1 MTTKLDKTIKREIE
15 IDGQAYTVA
24 ISPEGV
30 KLTQKG
36 FRKGQEVSWQQLLAA
51 GGGGGSGDQ
60 GSAGSSMGASSGGGG
75 CASRGV
81 NAIDL
86 RAEGGAE
93 GMDRGGM
100 GR

>member
-36 FRKGQEVSWQQLLAA
+36 FRKGQEVTWQRLLAA
-51 GGGGGSGDQ
+51 GGGSEEGSGGS
-60 GSAGSSMGASSGGGG
+60 SSGT
-75 CASRGV
+75 
-81 NAIDL
+81 
-86 RAEGGAE
+86 
-93 GMDRGGM
+93 
-100 GR
+100 

>member
-1 MTTKLDKTIKREIE
+1 MATKLDKTLKREIE
-15 IDGQAYTVA
+15 IDGQPFNVA
-24 ISPEGV
+24 IYPEGV

-51 GGGGGSGDQ
+51 GGGGDQ

-75 CASRGV
+75 GGGTSRGV

>member
-36 FRKGQEVSWQQLLAA
+36 FRKGQELSWQQLLAA
-51 GGGGGSGDQ
+51 GGGGDE
-60 GSAGSSMGASSGGGG
+60 GSAGSSMSASSGGG
-75 CASRGV
+75 ASRGV

-93 GMDRGGM
+93 GMDRGDM
-100 GR
+100 RR

>member
-15 IDGQAYTVA
+15 MDGQAYTVA

-36 FRKGQEVSWQQLLAA
+36 FRKGQELSWQQLLAA
-51 GGGGGSGDQ
+51 GGGGDQSG
-60 GSAGSSMGASSGGGG
+60 AGSSIGASSGGSGG
-75 CASRGV
+75 GGASRGV

>member
-24 ISPEGV
+24 ISPDGV

-36 FRKGQEVSWQQLLAA
+36 FRKGQEVTWQQLLAA
-51 GGGGGSGDQ
+51 GGPEGG
-60 GSAGSSMGASSGGGG
+60 SSGGAGG
-75 CASRGV
+75 GARSGV

-86 RAEGGAE
+86 HDSGS
-93 GMDRGGM
+93 GM
-100 GR
+100 GGSGMGGSGMGGGRGPAM

>member
-36 FRKGQEVSWQQLLAA
+36 FRKGQEVTWQQLLAA
-51 GGGGGSGDQ
+51 GGGAAEGGDV
-60 GSAGSSMGASSGGGG
+60 GSAYGSSAGGT
-75 CASRGV
+75 ARGV

-100 GR
+100 GRGPHL

>member
-51 GGGGGSGDQ
+51 GGGSGGDE
-60 GSAGSSMGASSGGGG
+60 GSAGSSMGASSSGGGG
-75 CASRGV
+75 ASRGV

-86 RAEGGAE
+86 RSEGGS
-93 GMDRGGM
+93 GGM

>member
-36 FRKGQEVSWQQLLAA
+36 FRKGQELSWQQLLAA
-51 GGGGGSGDQ
+51 GGGDQ
-60 GSAGSSMGASSGGGG
+60 GGAGSSMGTSSGGG
-75 CASRGV
+75 ASRGV

>member
-51 GGGGGSGDQ
+51 GGGGDEGG
-60 GSAGSSMGASSGGGG
+60 AGSSIGTSSGGG
-75 CASRGV
+75 ASRGV

>member
-36 FRKGQEVSWQQLLAA
+36 FRKGQELSWQQLLAA
-51 GGGGGSGDQ
+51 GGGGDQSG
-60 GSAGSSMGASSGGGG
+60 AGSSIGASSGGSGG
-75 CASRGV
+75 GGASRGV

-86 RAEGGAE
+86 RAEGGAA